1 MSTNTK
7 IFQIYFKPE
16 LKVHCDPAFTPMD
29 NTDNPNPELREWD
42 KWNREHEAILDQ
54 NLDYWGYVSWKFKE
68 KTNLTGQQVFD
79 FIAANPGHDV
89 YLFNPCIINEAVFVN
104 SWEQGDFYHPGISN
118 IGNKFL
124 AKIGYEDT
132 DVKEMVLDR
141 NRTVF
146 ANYVVG
152 NRDFWTRFMEFS
164 RKLFT
169 EADKDTEFK
178 DEVFGAGRSNYAHD
192 ASLPMFT
199 FLIERL
205 IPTFLELEG
214 FNSKGF
220 SYDHPNMCHNKYHPY
235 WGEIRALSDLKMM
248 VNRYE
253 SDDIYNIWNFYRHKF
268 LTSNP
273 NIVGLE

>member
-16 LKVHCDPAFTPMD
+16 LVAHCDPAFTPLD
-29 NTDNPNPELREWD
+29 NTSNPRPELREWD
-42 KWNREHEAILDQ
+42 VWDREHDNIVAQ

-68 KTNLTGQQVFD
+68 KTNLTGQQVMD
-79 FIAANPGHDV
+79 FINANPGHDV
-89 YLFNPCIINEAVFVN
+89 YLFNPCIVNEAVFAN
-104 SWEQGDFYHPGISN
+104 SWEQGDMHHPNISA

-124 AKIGYEDT
+124 TKLGYEDV
-132 DVKEMVLDR
+132 DVRGMLLDR
-141 NRTVF
+141 DKTVF
-146 ANYVVG
+146 ANYIVG
-152 NRDFWTRFMEFS
+152 NQKFWAKFMEFS

-169 EADKDTEFK
+169 EAENDSIFK

-192 ASLPMFT
+192 KSLPNFT

-214 FNSKGF
+214 FDSLGYTYNQMEVIL
-220 SYDHPNMCHNKYHPY
+220 PKYQPF
-235 WGEIRALSDLKMM
+235 INDLLVLSDLKKL

-253 SDDIYNIWNFYRHKF
+253 SDELFNIWNYSRQQF
-268 LTSNP
+268 LQRNP
-273 NIVGLE
+273 NILGLE